1 MKIHRS
7 QRGFTLIELLV
18 VIAIIGILAAILLPA
33 LARAREAARR
43 ASCQNNLK
51 QMGIVFKM
59 YAGEAKD
66 RWPNIMGVDD
76 WWANRDP
83 SFTTQPSGCNLIDD
97 GDFFADAKA
106 IYPDYLSDWNTI
118 ICPSDPSP
126 GVSVVPEHAN
136 DDPNQPLCPPTAVGY
151 ATSPD
156 DSYVYLG
163 WALDRLDDGD
173 PTVSAP
179 DIGNGSFDIPVQM
192 LVMFLATQQGLD
204 SGNFSSP
211 GLGSLRAPLDQ
222 DIDTT
227 NTSPSFPGAGNAGT
241 NTIFRLKD
249 GIERFMITDIN
260 NPGAGAIAQSD
271 LAVMWDLTS
280 IDPVGSAQF
289 NHVPGGANVL
299 YMDGH
304 VEFVRYPSK
313 KFPVN
318 GGFARTVFWAAG
330 P

>member
-1 MKIHRS
+1 MFRTHHK
-7 QRGFTLIELLV
+7 RGFTLIELLV

-66 RWPNIMGVDD
+66 RWPNMMGVDD
-76 WWANRDP
+76 WYANRDP
-83 SFTTQPSGCNLIDD
+83 SFTEIGGCNLNDD
-97 GDFFADAKA
+97 GDFFADCKA

-126 GVSVVPEHAN
+126 GVDVVPETVN
-136 DDPNQPLCPPTAVGY
+136 DVPGGQPCPATAVGY

-163 WALDRLDDGD
+163 WALDRVDDGD
-173 PTVSAP
+173 PTVAAP
-179 DIGNGSFDIPVQM
+179 DIGNGSFDVPMQM
-192 LVMFLATQQGLD
+192 LAMFLGAQSGLD
-204 SGNFSSP
+204 TGNFSSP
-211 GLGSLRAPLDQ
+211 GNGGLRAPLDQ
-222 DIDTT
+222 DIDTGGL
-227 NTSPSFPGAGNAGT
+227 SPALPGAGNAGT

-260 NPGAGAIAQSD
+260 NPGAGAVAQST
-271 LAVMWDLTS
+271 LPVMWDLIS

-304 VEFVRYPSK
+304 VEFLRYPNK

-318 GGFARTVFWAAG
+318 GGFANTVFWAAG